1 MRNVAAED
9 AASQRRCMA
18 EAVRGAIKTLTG
30 IPIDVLLR
38 GSKASVSDRV
48 PRRQGKPA
56 LVI

>member
-1 MRNVAAED
+1 
-9 AASQRRCMA
+9 MA
-18 EAVRGAIKTLTG
+18 EAVRGAVKTLTG
-30 IPIDVLLR
+30 IPLDVLLR

>member
-18 EAVRGAIKTLTG
+18 EAVRGAVKTLTG
-30 IPIDVLLR
+30 IPLDVLLR
-38 GSKASVSDRV
+38 GSKASADRV